1 MLHMEYNNDNT
12 LVALL
17 QEGNQQAFDTLYWKY
32 HQALYSNILKLVRD
46 TAAAEDILQDTFIT
60 FWQKRNLIDP
70 EKSVSG
76 WLFVISY
83 NKSVNWKKR
92 KLLEAKNQNM
102 AAVLQQEDE
111 SEETYAAQLQLLE
124 HVLKQLSP
132 QKRRVLELCKL
143 QGKTYRQTAVEM
155 NISSHTVKEYLSS
168 AITSVKNY
176 AATHSE
182 YKILLPFLL
191 LQGYL

>member
-17 QEGNQQAFDTLYWKY
+17 QEGNLKAFDTLYWKY
-32 HQALYSNILKLVRD
+32 HQALYCNILKLVRD

-70 EKSVSG
+70 EKSISG

-83 NKSVNWKKR
+83 NKSVNWKRR

-124 HVLKQLSP
+124 HALKQLSP

-143 QGKTYRQTAVEM
+143 QGKTYRQAAVEL

-168 AITSVKNY
+168 AISSVKNY

-182 YKILLPFLL
+182 YKLLLPFLL
-191 LQGYL
+191 LQEYL